1 MGTFFQEEKVPEEF
15 FHHNPDPE
23 SIYRFIRPFFIAYKA
38 TGGYA
43 ITTLVRQFFFP
54 NFIKENRSKD
64 VKLTHLSLIITVI

>member
-15 FHHNPDPE
+15 FHHHPDPE

-43 ITTLVRQFFFP
+43 ITTLVR
-54 NFIKENRSKD
+54 
-64 VKLTHLSLIITVI
+64 